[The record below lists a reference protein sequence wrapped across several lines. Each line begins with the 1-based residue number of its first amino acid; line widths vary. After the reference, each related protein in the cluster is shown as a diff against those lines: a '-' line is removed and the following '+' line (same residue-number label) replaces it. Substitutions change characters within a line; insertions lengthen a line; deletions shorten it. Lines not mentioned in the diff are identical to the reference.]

1 MFEVNLK
8 CRRMLKFFF
17 KPALKKKYPLVIHIT
32 ILLTDTQ
39 ELRPFNQL

>member
-8 CRRMLKFFF
+8 CRRMLKLFF
-17 KPALKKKYPLVIHIT
+17 KPALKNKYLLVIHIT
-32 ILLTDTQ
+32 ILLT